1 MTKLFRISLLALCS
15 LLLAGGLAAAET
27 IKIGLL
33 CPLTGDFANEGQ
45 DMQRIVELL
54 ADGLNQA
61 GGINGN
67 QVEIVVEDDGSDPR
81 ISALAAQRLATSDV
95 VAVVGT
101 YGSAVTE
108 ASQNIL
114 AEAGIVQ
121 IATGSTSI
129 RLTEKGL
136 PTFFRTCPRDDDQG
150 ATAVKTLITMG
161 HKRIAI
167 LHDNSAYG
175 KGLADEI
182 KAGLEHAPGVEVVF
196 FDALR
201 PKENDYN
208 ALLTTMKSVNPE
220 IIMFTGY
227 YREAATLLRQMAEMK
242 WEVPMVGGD
251 ATNNSELVK
260 LAGGHATGFYFL
272 SPAMPSDLSTESGR
286 AFLSAYQAK
295 YGSLPSSIWPVLA
308 GDAFNVIVEA
318 IKAKGADSAAIAD
331 YLHNGLKDYSGLSGT
346 ISFNE
351 KGDRTGNFYCLYR
364 VNEKGEFVLQK
375 N

>member
-1 MTKLFRISLLALCS
+1 MTKFYRIFILALGC
-15 LLLAGGLAAAET
+15 LLLGSGLAAAET

-33 CPLTGDFANEGQ
+33 CPLTGAYANEGQ

-54 ADGLNQA
+54 ADGVNKA
-61 GGINGN
+61 GGINGDK
-67 QVEIVVEDDGSDPR
+67 VEIITQDDASEPR
-81 ISALAAQRLATSDV
+81 TSALAAQRLATSDV
-95 VAVVGT
+95 VAVIGT

-150 ATAVKTLITMG
+150 ATAVKTLVTMG

-167 LHDNSAYG
+167 LHDNSAYAR
-175 KGLADEI
+175 GLADEI
-182 KAGLEHAPGVEVVF
+182 KAGLEHAPGVEIVF

-201 PKENDYN
+201 PNERDYN
-208 ALLTTMKSVNPE
+208 ALLTTMKSKDPE

-227 YREAATLLRQMAEMK
+227 YPEAATLLRQMAEMK
-242 WEVPMVGGD
+242 WQVPMVGGD
-251 ATNNSELVK
+251 ATNNRDLVK
-260 LAGGHATGFYFL
+260 LAGGHATGYYFL
-272 SPAMPSDLSTESGR
+272 SPAMPSDLNTESGR
-286 AFLSAYQAK
+286 AFLTAYQEK
-295 YGSLPSSIWPVLA
+295 YGSMPSSIWPVLA

-331 YLHNGLKDYSGLSGT
+331 YLHNGLKDFSGLTGE
-346 ISFNE
+346 IAFNE
-351 KGDRTGNFYCLYR
+351 KGDRVGNLYYLYQ
-364 VNEKGEFVLQK
+364 VDANGEFVMQRD
-375 N
+375 